1 MVKSQYVSIHK
12 IEGQLVAKDL
22 MPGESQFGGKRGK
35 GVVDAVAIH
44 HFTAY
49 EFPMKIEPM
58 KVVLQE
64 RPLDYS
70 GSKQQPSSGCVEQ
83 FTALNHMD
91 QECEEAEHKHKERD
105 PKMLLVLKN

>member
-1 MVKSQYVSIHK
+1 MIQPQYVSIHK

-22 MPGESQFGGKRGK
+22 VPGESQFGGKRGK

-44 HFTAY
+44 QFAAY
-49 EFPMKIEPM
+49 EFPMKIEPV

-70 GSKQQPSSGCVEQ
+70 GSKQ
-83 FTALNHMD
+83 
-91 QECEEAEHKHKERD
+91 
-105 PKMLLVLKN
+105 